1 MSPPLP
7 DASKKSPRVYRNL
20 QTKDLEN
27 VTFSNM
33 EATGDPL
40 AIELQNEDELRRLV
54 LVQLARL
61 TVKSEWSGLLTAAG
75 GMTSFNVEADSGAA
89 ETVTNGSA
97 LKFAGGTGLD
107 TVVSSPD
114 TITTNIANTG
124 VVANSYTSP
133 SSVTVTATGQITA
146 ITAGTTPTDTT
157 YTLDATQSGSDVD
170 LQLDASA
177 GSDSTVKLVAGTNM
191 TLTRT
196 ASDSVTLAAAG
207 GSNDFDLQLPGTE
220 LPSGTPTYTIFL
232 IDRQPGWGTV
242 ESSTTSINFT
252 TNNVQYWPFIAP
264 KSADVD
270 KVFIHVNSDGTGQL
284 GFAIYS
290 DNGGV
295 PNAKVGGTATFTFGA
310 LGTGV
315 TSASPDSTITLTKG
329 TQYWMAFVE
338 IATGNSAIMGSSVLS
353 SYNCGPLSATT
364 TSFSSVYNNCLF
376 ESGAS
381 GSFGATTNLANL
393 TPGGV
398 GLPRL
403 GLSFA

>member
-7 DASKKSPRVYRNL
+7 NASKKSPRVYRNL
-20 QTKDLEN
+20 QTKDLED
-27 VTFSNM
+27 VTFADM
-33 EATGDPL
+33 KATGDPL
-40 AIELQNEDELRRLV
+40 SIEMHNEDELRRLV
-54 LVQLARL
+54 MINLARL
-61 TVKSEWSGLLTAAG
+61 TTSSEWTGLLTGGG
-75 GMTSFNVEADSGAA
+75 GMTSFTVEADSGAA

-97 LKFAGGTGLD
+97 LKFAGGTGLE

-114 TITTNIANTG
+114 TITTSISNTG
-124 VVANSYTSP
+124 VTANSYTSP
-133 SSVTVTATGQITA
+133 SSVTVNAQGQVTA
-146 ITAGTTPTDTT
+146 ITAGSTPTDTT

-220 LPSGTPTYTIFL
+220 LPSGSPTYTIFL

-252 TNNVQYWPFIAP
+252 TTNVQYWPFIAP
-264 KSADVD
+264 KTADVE
-270 KVFIHVNSDGTGQL
+270 KVFVHVNSDGTGQL

-295 PNAKVGGTATFTFGA
+295 PNAKIGGTATFTFGS

-315 TSASPDSTITLTKG
+315 TNAAPDATISLTKG

-338 IATGNSAIMGSSVLS
+338 TASGNSAIMGTSVLS
-353 SYNCGPLSATT
+353 SFNCGPLSSTT